1 MVTVN
6 LFAGIA
12 VRDYP
17 AALAWYERLF
27 GSPPT
32 YVVSDTEAL
41 WEVTEHGSIYVELR
55 PDRAGHAF
63 HTLFVGDLDERVAGI
78 SARGI
83 EPADIETYE
92 NGVRKIIYRDP
103 EGNEV
108 GIGGGPA

>member
-1 MVTVN
+1 VTVE

-12 VRDYP
+12 VRDY
-17 AALAWYERLF
+17 AGALTWYEKLF
-27 GSPPT
+27 GFPPT

-41 WEVTEHGSIYVELR
+41 WEVTSHGSVYVVLR
-55 PDRAGHAF
+55 PERAGLAM
-63 HTLFVGDLDERVAGI
+63 HTLFVDDLSERVAGI

-83 EPADIETYE
+83 EPADREVYG

-103 EGNEV
+103 EGNEL

>member
-1 MVTVN
+1 MSVE

-12 VRDYP
+12 VRDFES
-17 AALAWYERLF
+17 ALAWYERLF

-32 YVVSDTEAL
+32 FVVHETEVL
-41 WEVTEHGSIYVELR
+41 WQVAEHGSVYVVQR
-55 PDRAGHAF
+55 PERAGLAM
-63 HTLFVGDLDERVAGI
+63 HTLFVEDLDERVAGI

-83 EPADIETYE
+83 EPADRETYG

-103 EGNEV
+103 EGNEL

>member
-1 MVTVN
+1 MTAD

-41 WEVTEHGSIYVELR
+41 WQVASHGSVVVELR
-55 PDRAGHAF
+55 PERAGQAF
-63 HTLFVGDLDERVAGI
+63 HTLFVDDLDERVAGI

-83 EPADIETYE
+83 EPAERETYG

-103 EGNEV
+103 EGNEL

>member
-1 MVTVN
+1 MSVE

-12 VRDYP
+12 VRDFES
-17 AALAWYERLF
+17 AVAWYERLF

-32 YVVSDTEAL
+32 FVVHETEVL
-41 WEVTEHGSIYVELR
+41 WQVAEHGSVYVVQR
-55 PDRAGHAF
+55 PERAGLAM
-63 HTLFVGDLDERVAGI
+63 HTLFVEDLDERVAGI

-83 EPADIETYE
+83 EPADRETYD

-103 EGNEV
+103 EGNEL

>member
-1 MVTVN
+1 VSVE

-12 VRDYP
+12 VRDF
-17 AALAWYERLF
+17 AGALAWYERLF

-32 YVVSDTEAL
+32 FVVDDTEVL
-41 WEVTEHGSIYVELR
+41 WEVTPHGSVYVVER
-55 PDRAGHAF
+55 PERAGLAM
-63 HTLFVGDLDERVAGI
+63 HTLFVDDLDERVAGI

-83 EPADIETYE
+83 EPADRETYG

-103 EGNEV
+103 EGNEL

>member
-1 MVTVN
+1 MSVE

-12 VRDYP
+12 VRDF
-17 AALAWYERLF
+17 AGALAWYERLF

-32 YVVSDTEAL
+32 FVVHETEVLWQVTDHGSVYVV
-41 WEVTEHGSIYVELR
+41 LR
-55 PDRAGHAF
+55 PERAGLAM
-63 HTLFVGDLDERVAGI
+63 HTLFVDDLDERVAGI

-83 EPADIETYE
+83 EPAERETYG

-103 EGNEV
+103 EGNEL